1 MRLKDH
7 AMHFNYF
14 RMLPSMF
21 DELLSLVG
29 LSIVRNGSNFREP
42 LSPSLKLAV
51 TLRYLA
57 TGESQASLTF
67 KFRIGRSIV
76 KRSPKVNL
84 ECY

>member
-7 AMHFNYF
+7 AMQFNYF

-29 LSIVRNGSNFREP
+29 LSIVRTGSNFREP

-57 TGESQASLTF
+57 TGESKASLTF

-76 KRSPKVNL
+76 REISNEVPN
-84 ECY
+84 